1 MTVEIIFIVPYQPYL
16 STGLFI
22 YSMGVLAYQRLN
34 YDISK
39 KGNIWWQEI
48 YFIGVCIYVFVEE
61 YYAARLH
68 VAHE

>member
-1 MTVEIIFIVPYQPYL
+1 MTVEIIFIVPYQPYM

-39 KGNIWWQEI
+39 KVTFGGKKYI
-48 YFIGVCIYVFVEE
+48 
-61 YYAARLH
+61 L
-68 VAHE
+68 

>member
-1 MTVEIIFIVPYQPYL
+1 MTVEIIFIVPYQPYM

-48 YFIGVCIYVFVEE
+48 YFIGVCVCSF
-61 YYAARLH
+61 R
-68 VAHE
+68 

>member
-1 MTVEIIFIVPYQPYL
+1 MTVEIIFIVPYQPYM

-48 YFIGVCIYVFVEE
+48 YFIGVCM
-61 YYAARLH
+61 
-68 VAHE
+68 